1 MAVVHIYCRT
11 LASAPC
17 SRGYYHIAEV
27 GWVTVDGT
35 PGRSTLQ
42 GMVDWLRADL
52 NNEAFSR
59 TLGGQTARVYVVT
72 CGDHQLIETFVDKRS
87 SHNGGGTLHPMGGC

>member
-1 MAVVHIYCRT
+1 M
-11 LASAPC
+11 LADVLAD
-17 SRGYYHIAEV
+17 R

-42 GMVDWLRADL
+42 GMVDWPRADL

-59 TLGGQTARVYVVT
+59 VRSGQTARVYVVT
-72 CGDHQLIETFVDKRS
+72 CGDHPFIETFVDNTKPDNLRELPS
-87 SHNGGGTLHPMGGC
+87 C

>member
-1 MAVVHIYCRT
+1 MGNVVHIYCRT

-17 SRGYYHIAEV
+17 SRGYYHIADV
-27 GWVTVDGT
+27 GWVTADGT

-52 NNEAFSR
+52 NNEAFSQVR
-59 TLGGQTARVYVVT
+59 SGQTARVYVVT
-72 CGDHQLIETFVDKRS
+72 CGDHLYIETFVDNTKPDNLRE
-87 SHNGGGTLHPMGGC
+87 LPYC

>member
-17 SRGYYHIAEV
+17 RNGYYHIAEV

-42 GMVDWLRADL
+42 GMVNWLRADL
-52 NNEAFSR
+52 NNEAFSQVR
-59 TLGGQTARVYVVT
+59 SGQTARVYVVP
-72 CGDHQLIETFVDKRS
+72 CGDHMYIETFVDNTKPDNLRE
-87 SHNGGGTLHPMGGC
+87 LPYC

>member
-17 SRGYYHIAEV
+17 SRGHYHIAEV

-59 TLGGQTARVYVVT
+59 VRSGQTARVYVVT
-72 CGDHQLIETFVDKRS
+72 CGDHPYIETFVDNTKPDNLRE
-87 SHNGGGTLHPMGGC
+87 LPYC

>member
-1 MAVVHIYCRT
+1 MGNVVHIYCRT

-17 SRGYYHIAEV
+17 SRGYYHIADV

-59 TLGGQTARVYVVT
+59 TPGGQRARVYLGM
-72 CGDHQLIETFVDKRS
+72 CGDHQYIETFVDNTKRDNLRELPS
-87 SHNGGGTLHPMGGC
+87 C

>member
-17 SRGYYHIAEV
+17 SRGYYHIADV

-35 PGRSTLQ
+35 PGRSTLP

-52 NNEAFSR
+52 NNEAFSQVR
-59 TLGGQTARVYVVT
+59 SGQTARVYVVR
-72 CGDHQLIETFVDKRS
+72 CGDHPYIETFVDNTKPDNLRE
-87 SHNGGGTLHPMGGC
+87 LPYC

>member
-11 LASAPC
+11 LASVPC
-17 SRGYYHIAEV
+17 RNGYYHIAEV

-52 NNEAFSR
+52 NNEAFSQVR
-59 TLGGQTARVYVVT
+59 GGQTARVYLVT
-72 CGDHQLIETFVDKRS
+72 CGDHQFIETFVDNTKPDNLRE
-87 SHNGGGTLHPMGGC
+87 LPYC

>member
-17 SRGYYHIAEV
+17 SRGYYHVAAV
-27 GWVTVDGT
+27 GWVTADGT

-42 GMVDWLRADL
+42 AMVGWLRADL

-59 TLGGQTARVYVVT
+59 VRSGQTARVYVVT
-72 CGDHQLIETFVDKRS
+72 CGDHQFIETFVDNTKPDNLRE
-87 SHNGGGTLHPMGGC
+87 LPYC

>member
-17 SRGYYHIAEV
+17 SRGYYHIADV
-27 GWVTVDGT
+27 GWVTADGT

-52 NNEAFSR
+52 NNEAFSQIR
-59 TLGGQTARVYVVT
+59 SGQTARVYVVT
-72 CGDHQLIETFVDKRS
+72 CGDHPFIETFVDNSKPDNLRE
-87 SHNGGGTLHPMGGC
+87 LPYC